1 MRDILISVKNE
12 YATRSNKI
20 AGAAGSGNAVR
31 LMIAFDE
38 QWDGL
43 AKNAFFVDSR
53 GEKEITKSLA
63 VDPETGLYPC
73 IIPFEPLA
81 YEGEM
86 ALTLKGFQLDSG
98 GSMGVCIVSART
110 YFEVLPADDVTITDT
125 ESAVTPSL
133 AEQLEAQIAAQEKLF
148 VEKAQAAAASAKQSG
163 EHAAAAKA
171 SEEAAQGYA
180 QTAEDAAQR
189 AEAAKTAAA
198 KSATSAS
205 IKEAAAAASANA
217 ARTAQGKAEAAQAAA
232 EAAQTGAETAQAAA
246 KDSEGKASA
255 SEGAAKISETAAA
268 ASEAAAKASEGAAKA
283 SETAAAASET
293 VAAASETAAA
303 ASETAAAA
311 SEAAAK
317 EAQTKAEAA
326 LLDTEAARD
335 TAAAAKTNAENSAAA
350 AAQSETAAAGSA
362 ATASTKAAAAQ
373 TAQAKAENAQAAAE
387 TAQAG
392 AVAAKNAAEAAK
404 TEAGT
409 SATNAAASAK
419 KAESWAVGGTGT
431 RPGEDVNNAKYWSD
445 VAQAAAGGGVTSF
458 NGRGG
463 AVVPTAGDYTAEM
476 VGADPAGTAE
486 EKAGAVSTALTTH
499 TGNTTVHITAEER
512 TKWNGKQNALTFD
525 STPTESSTNPVT
537 SGGVKSAIVAVET
550 VANNTSGALTTHT
563 GNTTVHITAAERTT
577 WNGKQNALTFD
588 DAPTANS
595 NNPVKSS
602 GVKSAIDTAVAA
614 HADKTDNPHSVT
626 LGQLGVKTLTLTIPY
641 EGWSINL
648 TRTVTA
654 MGVTPESNVIVSP
667 APSSL
672 DVYSSAGVRCTA
684 QGENSLTF
692 KCKKLPTEGFT
703 VEVLCL

>member
-63 VDPETGLYPC
+63 IDPETGLYPC

-110 YFEVLPADDVTITDT
+110 YFDVLPADDVTITDT

-133 AEQLEAQIAAQEKLF
+133 AEQLEAQIAAQAELF
-148 VEKAQAAAASAKQSG
+148 VEKAQAAAAAAKQSG
-163 EHAAAAKA
+163 EHAAAAKE

-180 QTAEDAAQR
+180 QNAEDAAQR

-205 IKEAAAAASANA
+205 IREASATASANA
-217 ARTAQGKAEAAQAAA
+217 ARAAQGKAEAAQAAA

-246 KDSEGKASA
+246 KASEGKATA

-293 VAAASETAAA
+293 AAEASETAAK
-303 ASETAAAA
+303 ASET
-311 SEAAAK
+311 AAK

-326 LLDTEAARD
+326 LLDTEAAKA
-335 TAAAAKTNAENSAAA
+335 TAVAAKTNAENSAMA

-373 TAQAKAENAQAAAE
+373 TAQSKAEAAQAAAE

-392 AVAAKNAAEAAK
+392 AVTAKNAAETAK

-409 SATNAAASAK
+409 SAANAAESAK

-445 VAQAAAGGGVTSF
+445 VAQATAGGGVTSF

-486 EKAGAVSTALTTH
+486 EKAGAVTTALTNH
-499 TGNTTVHITAEER
+499 AGNTTVHITAEER

-525 STPTESSTNPVT
+525 DTPTANSNNPVT

-588 DAPTANS
+588 DVPTASS

-626 LGQLGVKTLTLTIPY
+626 LGQLGVKALTVSLTVA
-641 EGWSINL
+641 GWTSSL
-648 TRTVTA
+648 TQTVTA
-654 MGVTPESNVIVSP
+654 TGVTAAGNVIVSP
-667 APSSL
+667 APASL
-672 DVYSSAGVRCTA
+672 DAYSSAGVRCTA
-684 QGENSLTF
+684 QAANVLTF
-692 KCKKLPTEGFT
+692 QCKKKPTEALM